1 MPRELELLPVLH
13 ARRGDLVDPE
23 GEVIDEDLRELAR
36 SFKREHGAIYVVDL
50 DGLRRGKPDH
60 KLLQTLA
67 AGSPLWADTGP
78 RHHTDVMDAMIAGA
92 EQVTIRYHTASD
104 ETMVEEAVR
113 LTENVAL
120 GMEFRDQELVQN
132 PRWPSTPRELVDLAE
147 RLRLPLVVIDHA
159 RAGRAQGVDRGVA
172 WHARHHGP
180 GAYFAGGVQGRRDM
194 DLLEDLGYHG
204 ALVSTALIRGEN
216 LTGAEW
222 PGPPG
227 AQDDEDDDPPGPPGT
242 GLPGGIR

>member
-13 ARRGDLVDPE
+13 AQGGHLVDPD
-23 GEVIDEDLRELAR
+23 GDRIDEDLRELAR
-36 SFKREHGAIYVVDL
+36 RFKREHGAIYLVDL

-60 KLLQTLA
+60 KLLQGLA
-67 AGSPLWADTGP
+67 KGSPLWADTGP
-78 RHHTDVMDAMIAGA
+78 RHHTDIMDLMVAGA
-92 EQVTIRYHTASD
+92 EQATIRYHTARD
-104 ETMVEEAVR
+104 EAMIEEAVR

-132 PRWPSTPRELVDLAE
+132 PRWPATPPDLVDLAE

-180 GAYFAGGVQGRRDM
+180 GAYFAGGVQGGRDM
-194 DLLEDLGYHG
+194 DLLQDLGYHG
-204 ALVSTALIRGEN
+204 ALVSTALIRGQN

-227 AQDDEDDDPPGPPGT
+227 APDEEDEETLSGS
-242 GLPGGIR
+242 GLPGGVR